1 MNKPSLLI
9 LAAGIGSR
17 YGGFKQIDPVG
28 PNGEIIIDYS
38 IYDALR
44 AGFGKIV
51 MVTRPELEDPIRH
64 HLLRTL
70 GPNLDLA
77 FGLPDARRSAGRI
90 RRFRPVAPS
99 RGEPV
104 THLVGPPRNRGRPL
118 RSLMPDDFY
127 GAGSYRLLHD
137 FLITGKAGE
146 FCMAGFDLTKT
157 LSAHGSVSRGICQI
171 DSRRLSDRRGRALQ
185 DRARR
190 TLRGAIAGRG

>member
-77 FGLPDARRSAGRI
+77 FAFQTLDDLPEGFAVPPGSRQAVGNRSR
-90 RRFRPVAPS
+90 
-99 RGEPV
+99 
-104 THLVGPPRNRGRPL
+104 HLVGPPRNRDVLCG
-118 RSLMPDDFY
+118 
-127 GAGSYRLLHD
+127 H
-137 FLITGKAGE
+137 
-146 FCMAGFDLTKT
+146 
-157 LSAHGSVSRGICQI
+157 
-171 DSRRLSDRRGRALQ
+171 
-185 DRARR
+185 
-190 TLRGAIAGRG
+190 